1 MILLRIVCDVNMKNL
16 KILLLLPDVVA
27 RWRFRLICKVLMIV
41 SVSTHEEI
49 M

>member
-27 RWRFRLICKVLMIV
+27 RGGLGLSVRF
-41 SVSTHEEI
+41 
-49 M
+49 